1 MPSRGPDTNVTNLG
15 VNSLLLRWT
24 TIPSQDAHGIVVGY
38 RIYYRP
44 YYSNQN
50 FTVVQT
56 SASTLNIKL
65 TNLQEGTL
73 YAIMVAG
80 LTSKGE
86 GRQRFLSVSTSKYSL
101 SVSVSMSSF
110 VCYSVCLS
118 SLCLSSLSL
127 SLSVS
132 VILSLSISLCLP
144 FSVGL
149 CLFVYMF
156 VY

>member
-24 TIPSQDAHGIVVGY
+24 TIPSEDAHGIVVGY

-44 YYSNQN
+44 YYNNQN

-56 SASTLNIKL
+56 NASTFNIKL
-65 TNLQEGTL
+65 DNLQEATL
-73 YAIMVAG
+73 YVIMVAG

-86 GRQRFLSVSTSKYSL
+86 GRQRSLNVSTCKYSL
-101 SVSVSMSSF
+101 SVSVSMSLSF
-110 VCYSVCLS
+110 
-118 SLCLSSLSL
+118 

-132 VILSLSISLCLP
+132 VFSLSLVTVSVFVFVSRNYCTFVVKRYTSGSLLYR
-144 FSVGL
+144 L
-149 CLFVYMF
+149 I
-156 VY
+156 